1 MDNGNGSRSARSS
14 SFTGKKRSS
23 PPSTPVGR
31 SRPHSPS
38 PGPVSSTNHIN
49 GSVASSS
56 AFTARNAVSR
66 SGYATAPSGVHGTA
80 TAYNGNGLGVG
91 GTDGNE
97 SATVDLTSSSSGDGQ
112 PQPLYAYST
121 TLRRQPSIEQG
132 LFPRSSSRDR
142 AGSYRNRASSNPY
155 GNAQMAGMEEELGR
169 PRETSFVEKALSF
182 GRRILGRE
190 DYDPLQ
196 DRDRDMED
204 SSRERDTRQK
214 DTPSSIFAHKS
225 VDETIRSFSTH
236 PTEGLS
242 SAALPGL
249 LARYGMNEFQV
260 AASEPLWLK
269 LAKQV
274 YEQPLIL
281 MLLGSSVVS
290 AIFGSYDDAICVL
303 LAVGIVLTGESFTRF

>member
-1 MDNGNGSRSARSS
+1 M
-14 SFTGKKRSS
+14 
-23 PPSTPVGR
+23 PSGDY
-31 SRPHSPS
+31 
-38 PGPVSSTNHIN
+38 G
-49 GSVASSS
+49 
-56 AFTARNAVSR
+56 
-66 SGYATAPSGVHGTA
+66 TAPVYS
-80 TAYNGNGLGVG
+80 GNGLGVG
-91 GTDGNE
+91 VGGTDGGE
-97 SATVDLTSSSSGDGQ
+97 SVTVDLTSSGSGDGQ
-112 PQPLYAYST
+112 QQPLYAYST

-142 AGSYRNRASSNPY
+142 SNSYRNRASSNPY
-155 GNAQMAGMEEELGR
+155 GNAQMAELDEEIGR
-169 PRETSFVEKALSF
+169 ARESTFVEKALSF
-182 GRRILGRE
+182 GRRMIGRD
-190 DYDPLQ
+190 DYNPLQ
-196 DRDRDMED
+196 DRDTNLED
-204 SSRERDTRQK
+204 SSRERDSRQK

-225 VDETIRSFSTH
+225 VEETIRSFQTH

-242 SAALPGL
+242 SNALPGL

-303 LAVGIVLTGESFTRF
+303 LAVGIVLTGESSL